1 MKIVIDTNV
10 VASAIFFGGQPR
22 RLLELLLERRLEAF
36 VSPEIIEEYH
46 ETVQYLQ
53 NKYPVKKVIVPLT
66 HIVAACQM
74 IEPETQLHVCRDPDD
89 DKFIECATDAQCLYI
104 VSGDKDLLSLKR
116 IKDIQVVTNA
126 EFFQSVW
133 NE

>member
-1 MKIVIDTNV
+1 
-10 VASAIFFGGQPR
+10 
-22 RLLELLLERRLEAF
+22 
-36 VSPEIIEEYH
+36 
-46 ETVQYLQ
+46 
-53 NKYPVKKVIVPLT
+53 
-66 HIVAACQM
+66 M

-116 IKDIQVVTNA
+116 IKDIQVVTIA